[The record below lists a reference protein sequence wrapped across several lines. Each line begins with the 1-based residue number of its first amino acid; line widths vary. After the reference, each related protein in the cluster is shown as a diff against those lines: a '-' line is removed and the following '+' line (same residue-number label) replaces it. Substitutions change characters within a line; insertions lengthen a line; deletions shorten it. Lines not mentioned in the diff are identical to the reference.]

1 MQRCETR
8 RVVNVHGR
16 EAMLRVGGRKG
27 GGDEREREGRG
38 IKLIGILALLL
49 ESLRE
54 KSLYF
59 HDTLF
64 HYINEYI

>member
-1 MQRCETR
+1 MQRSEIR

-16 EAMLRVGGRKG
+16 EAMLRVGGQKG
-27 GGDEREREGRG
+27 GGDQREGRG

-59 HDTLF
+59 HHTLF